1 MAYHHSE
8 VQRVLEEKQQLQKK
22 FIDRSCRSLEPLKPG
37 DSMRVRQGGT
47 WEPAMHLGKSK
58 VVKELYIHKVGFLS
72 AIPDRNRIR

>member
-1 MAYHHSE
+1 
-8 VQRVLEEKQQLQKK
+8 
-22 FIDRSCRSLEPLKPG
+22 
-37 DSMRVRQGGT
+37 MRVRQGGT